1 MTIHIA
7 RIAENRNF
15 GAVIIVVIA
24 DFQGNKGVTGMSI
37 TELLK
42 QHNLTDTVNRYR
54 LQIVHEDNDTYYIED
69 MKFKRSMTRGQVVHI
84 AKDIPELLRYL
95 KNLRCA

>member
-1 MTIHIA
+1 MNDT
-7 RIAENRNF
+7 RYCDYTNDTVYCE
-15 GAVIIVVIA
+15 
-24 DFQGNKGVTGMSI
+24 GNCSECGNSKVTVKDVLES
-37 TELLK
+37 
-42 QHNLTDTVNRYR
+42 HNLTDTVNRYR

-69 MKFKRSMTRGQVVHI
+69 MKFKRSMTRGRVVHI

>member
-1 MTIHIA
+1 MTETNYCIYSNDTIYC
-7 RIAENRNF
+7 E
-15 GAVIIVVIA
+15 GVCS
-24 DFQGNKGVTGMSI
+24 QCGNSKVTVKDI
-37 TELLK
+37 LK
-42 QHNLTDTVNRYR
+42 SHNLTDTVNRYR

-69 MKFKRSMTRGQVVHI
+69 MKFKRSMTRGQVVHT

>member
-1 MTIHIA
+1 M
-7 RIAENRNF
+7 
-15 GAVIIVVIA
+15 VIIVVIA
-24 DFQGNKGVTGMSI
+24 DFQDNKGVTPMTI
-37 TELLK
+37 QELLK

-54 LQIVHEDNDTYYIED
+54 LQIVHEDNNMYYIED
-69 MKFKRSMTRGQVVHI
+69 MKFPVTMTRGRVVHI